1 MTEIEFYFIQKIRKH
16 LDDVNLKKSNLF
28 KK

>member
-1 MTEIEFYFIQKIRKH
+1 MTEIEFYFIQKIRKYFDH
-16 LDDVNLKKSNLF
+16 VNLKKSNLF